1 MELGVDM
8 HIKGLSSLPFD
19 SKLRLRTP
27 LTLLGSSY
35 LLVAARRRSG
45 GGTMQRC
52 LVGLRPC
59 VKAGLR
65 TQGAA
70 YMYRNNTN
78 AIKQLYRS
86 LSVAAVA
93 PERYG
98 I

>member
-1 MELGVDM
+1 
-8 HIKGLSSLPFD
+8 
-19 SKLRLRTP
+19 
-27 LTLLGSSY
+27 
-35 LLVAARRRSG
+35 
-45 GGTMQRC
+45 MQRC